1 MGRLLSILLLFS
13 FIASSVDAQPAADWS
28 RLRRYAAS
36 IGIDTLCSAPDPACL
51 KRYFKEIIYG
61 RTPRHMGYQ
70 GVAESMDTLR
80 LNRLTRLFMAGDDW
94 CPLLDSLESPD
105 RSYRQLKEYCMRC
118 LIDDYMTDSLTLEQ
132 VHETLN
138 TYRWLN
144 RFRNSRRIVVNIPS
158 AMLRVI
164 DRQGRTLLTSR
175 VVVGKADTPTPL
187 FTAFIPSLVMY
198 PYWNV
203 PRSILVREMLPRIQK
218 NPTLVLTF
226 LNLEVIDAKGQ
237 VVDPKTVNW
246 SVPASSVYNGSF
258 PYRLRQLTGCAN
270 ALGVLKFNVNSP
282 YDVYLHDTNARHAFT
297 SETRQLSHGC
307 IRVEKPAELANLLL
321 GYTRFKADY
330 LTSCPKNASPKTVSL
345 PTSVPVITTYNV
357 LDIDEAGAI
366 EVYPDVYRK
375 WQSVL

>member
-1 MGRLLSILLLFS
+1 MSRFLSILLLLS
-13 FIASSVDAQPAADWS
+13 FTVCSVKAQPAADWS
-28 RLRRYAAS
+28 RLRQYAAS
-36 IGIDTLCSAPDPACL
+36 IGVDSLCNTPDPACL

-61 RTPRHMGYQ
+61 RVPRHMGYQ
-70 GVAESMDTLR
+70 GVTESMDTLR
-80 LNRLTRLFMAGDDW
+80 LNRLTRLFLAGDDW

-118 LIDDYMTDSLTLEQ
+118 LIDDYMADSLTLGQ
-132 VHETLN
+132 VQETLN
-138 TYRWLN
+138 TYRWIN
-144 RFRNSRRIVVNIPS
+144 RFRTSKRIVVNIPS

-164 DRQGRTLLTSR
+164 DRQGKTLLTSR

-203 PRSILVREMLPRIQK
+203 PRSIMAREMLPRIQK

-226 LNLEVIDAKGQ
+226 LNLEVIDTKGQ

-246 SVPASSVYNGSF
+246 SVPASAIYNGSF

-270 ALGVLKFNVNSP
+270 ALGILKFNVNSP
-282 YDVYLHDTNARHAFT
+282 YDVYLHDTNARHAFA
-297 SETRQLSHGC
+297 SENRQLSHGC

-330 LTSCPKNASPKTVSL
+330 LTSCPKNARPKTVSL
-345 PTSVPVITTYNV
+345 PASVPVITTYNV

-366 EVYPDVYRK
+366 QVYPNVYRK
-375 WQSVL
+375 WHPVL